1 MQDAGVYLPESPNAF
16 RPMEDLMLKL
26 HHVRRL
32 AVFAVAGF
40 LLGLTPG
47 RAQNP
52 AADYPNRPVKIVV
65 SNPAGGGIDTVTR
78 IVAEKLSQKLGQP
91 VVIENRGGAGG
102 NIGSEAVYT
111 STPDG
116 YTLLASVP
124 AALTT
129 NVFLYKK
136 LNFDPAKFEPVAVL
150 GTFPNTLL
158 VKNDFPAKTV
168 QEFISYVKA
177 NPGKVNYASQGI
189 GTTSHLTAELY
200 NALAGAKMMHVPYR
214 GTAPALNDIV
224 AGHVD
229 LIFMQLSSALKL
241 HEGKRARILAVTTDK
256 RVPALKDIPTMIE
269 AGVPNFTSDTWNA
282 ISAPPGTPQAIIA
295 KLNKAI
301 NDAMNDPEVEKRF
314 AQLHII
320 KVGGSPAAM
329 RKLIQ
334 EDTKNWGNV
343 ITRAGIKPQ

>member
-1 MQDAGVYLPESPNAF
+1 
-16 RPMEDLMLKL
+16 MLKQYR
-26 HHVRRL
+26 VRGL
-32 AVFAVAGF
+32 ALLAVAGAV
-40 LLGLTPG
+40 LALAPA
-47 RAQNP
+47 RAQGP
-52 AADYPNRPVKIVV
+52 AADYPNRPIKIVV
-65 SNPAGGGIDTVTR
+65 ANPAGGGIDTVVR
-78 IVAEKLSQKLGQP
+78 IVADKLSQKIGQP

-102 NIGSEAVYT
+102 NIGTESVYT
-111 STPDG
+111 SAPDG
-116 YTLLASVP
+116 YTLLGSVP
-124 AALTT
+124 APLTT
-129 NVFLYKK
+129 NAFLYKT
-136 LNFDPAKFEPVAVL
+136 LGFVPAKLEPVAVL

-168 QEFISYVKA
+168 QEFVAYVKA

-189 GTTSHLTAELY
+189 GTTSHLSAELY
-200 NALAGAKMMHVPYR
+200 NSLAGAKMVHVPYR

-241 HEGKRARILAVTTDK
+241 HQGKRARILAVTTDK
-256 RVPALKDIPTMIE
+256 RLPILKDTPTMIE
-269 AGVPNFTSDTWNA
+269 AGVPGFVSDTWNA
-282 ISAPPGTPQAIIA
+282 ISAPPGTPPAIVA

-314 AQLHII
+314 ADLQII

-334 EDTKNWGNV
+334 DETKRWGEV
-343 ITRAGIKPQ
+343 IKRAGIKAQ

>member
-1 MQDAGVYLPESPNAF
+1 
-16 RPMEDLMLKL
+16 MLKL
-26 HHVRRL
+26 HHLKGLALKGLALL
-32 AVFAVAGF
+32 AVTGS
-40 LLGLTPG
+40 LLALLPA
-47 RAQNP
+47 RAQDP
-52 AADYPNRPVKIVV
+52 AADFPNRPVRIIV
-65 SNPAGGGIDTVTR
+65 SNPAGGGIDSVTR
-78 IVAEKLSQKLGQP
+78 IVTERLTHKLGQP

-102 NIGSEAVYT
+102 NIGTEAVYT
-111 STPDG
+111 SAPDG

-129 NVFLYKK
+129 NIFMYKK
-136 LNFDPAKFEPVAVL
+136 LNFDPVKLEPVAVL

-158 VKNDFPAKTV
+158 VKTDFPAQTV
-168 QEFISYVKA
+168 QEFIAYVKA

-200 NALAGAKMMHVPYR
+200 NTLAGARMVHVPYR

-241 HEGKRARILAVTTDK
+241 HEAKRARILAVTTDK
-256 RVPALKDIPTMIE
+256 RLDILKDMPTMIE
-269 AGVPNFTSDTWNA
+269 AGIPNFVSDTWNA
-282 ISAPPGTPQAIIA
+282 ISAPPGTPAAIVA

-301 NDAMNDPEVEKRF
+301 NDAMADPETEKRF
-314 AQLHII
+314 AELQII
-320 KVGGSPAAM
+320 KVGGSPADM

-334 EDTKNWGNV
+334 EDTQRWGEV
-343 ITRAGIKPQ
+343 IKRAGITAE

>member
-1 MQDAGVYLPESPNAF
+1 
-16 RPMEDLMLKL
+16 MLKQN
-26 HHVRRL
+26 
-32 AVFAVAGF
+32 VARG
-40 LLGLTPG
+40 LGLLAMAGTLLALWPA
-47 RAQNP
+47 RAQDP
-52 AADYPNRPVKIVV
+52 AADFPNRPVRIIV
-65 SNPAGGGIDTVTR
+65 SNPAGGGIDSVTR
-78 IVAEKLSQKLGQP
+78 IVTERLTHKLGQP

-102 NIGSEAVYT
+102 NIGTEAVYT
-111 STPDG
+111 SAPDG

-129 NVFLYKK
+129 NIFMYKK
-136 LNFDPAKFEPVAVL
+136 LNFD
-150 GTFPNTLL
+150 PNTLL

-168 QEFISYVKA
+168 QEFIAYVKA

-200 NALAGAKMMHVPYR
+200 NTLAGAKMVHVPYR

-229 LIFMQLSSALKL
+229 LVFMQLSSALKL
-241 HEGKRARILAVTTDK
+241 HEAKRARILAVTTDK
-256 RVPALKDIPTMIE
+256 RLDILKDMPTMIE
-269 AGVPNFTSDTWNA
+269 AGIPNFVSDTWNA
-282 ISAPPGTPQAIIA
+282 ISAPPGTPAVIVA

-301 NDAMNDPEVEKRF
+301 NDAMADPETEKRF
-314 AQLHII
+314 AELQII

-334 EDTKNWGNV
+334 DDTQRWGEV
-343 ITRAGIKPQ
+343 IKRAGITAE

>member
-1 MQDAGVYLPESPNAF
+1 
-16 RPMEDLMLKL
+16 MEVSMLKQ
-26 HHVRRL
+26 HHARGL
-32 AVFAVAGF
+32 ALVAVAGS
-40 LLGLTPG
+40 LLALLPA
-47 RAQNP
+47 RAQDP
-52 AADYPNRPVKIVV
+52 AADFPNRPVRIIV
-65 SNPAGGGIDTVTR
+65 SNPAGGGIDSVTR
-78 IVAEKLSQKLGQP
+78 IVTERLTHKLGQP

-102 NIGSEAVYT
+102 NIGTEAVYT
-111 STPDG
+111 SAPDG

-129 NVFLYKK
+129 NIFMYKK
-136 LNFDPAKFEPVAVL
+136 LNFDPVKLEPVAVL

-158 VKNDFPAKTV
+158 VKSDFPAKTV
-168 QEFISYVKA
+168 QEFIAYVKA

-200 NALAGAKMMHVPYR
+200 NTLAGARMVHVPYR

-241 HEGKRARILAVTTDK
+241 HEAKRARILAVTTDK
-256 RVPALKDIPTMIE
+256 RLDILKDMPTMIE
-269 AGVPNFTSDTWNA
+269 AGIPNFVSDTWNA
-282 ISAPPGTPQAIIA
+282 ISAPPGTPAAIVA

-301 NDAMNDPEVEKRF
+301 NEAMADPETEKRF
-314 AQLHII
+314 AELQII
-320 KVGGSPAAM
+320 KVGGSPADM

-334 EDTKNWGNV
+334 EDTQRWGEV
-343 ITRAGIKPQ
+343 IKRAGITAE

>member
-1 MQDAGVYLPESPNAF
+1 
-16 RPMEDLMLKL
+16 MLKQYQ
-26 HHVRRL
+26 VCGL
-32 AVFAVAGF
+32 AVLGAVGS
-40 LLGLTPG
+40 LLALSPVG
-47 RAQNP
+47 AQDP
-52 AADYPNRPVKIVV
+52 AADYPNRVVRVIVN
-65 SNPAGGGIDTVTR
+65 NPAGGGLDTVTR
-78 IVAEKLSQKLGQP
+78 IVTDALTRKLGQP

-102 NIGSEAVYT
+102 NIGAEAVYNA
-111 STPDG
+111 TPDG
-116 YTLLASVP
+116 YTLLAAVP

-129 NVFLYKK
+129 NAFMYKK
-136 LNFDPAKFEPVAVL
+136 LNFEPAKLEPVAVL

-168 QEFISYVKA
+168 QEFIAYVKA

-200 NALAGAKMMHVPYR
+200 NSLTGAKMVHVPYR

-241 HEGKRARILAVTTDK
+241 HEAKRARILAVTTDK
-256 RVPALKDIPTMIE
+256 RIDILKDMPTMIE
-269 AGVPNFTSDTWNA
+269 AGVPGFVSDTWNA
-282 ISAPPGTPQAIIA
+282 IAAPPGTPPAIIA

-301 NDAMNDPEVEKRF
+301 NDAMNDPETEKRF
-314 AQLHII
+314 TELQII
-320 KVGGSPAAM
+320 KVGGSPADM

-334 EDTKNWGNV
+334 EDTKRWGAV
-343 ITRAGIKPQ
+343 IKQAGITAE

>member
-1 MQDAGVYLPESPNAF
+1 
-16 RPMEDLMLKL
+16 MLKQ
-26 HHVRRL
+26 HHVRGL
-32 AVFAVAGF
+32 ALLAAVGTLAGT
-40 LLGLTPG
+40 LLALSPV
-47 RAQNP
+47 RAQDP
-52 AADYPNRPVKIVV
+52 AADYPNRPVRIVV

-78 IVAEKLSQKLGQP
+78 VVADRLAVKLGHP
-91 VVIENRGGAGG
+91 VIIENRGGAGG
-102 NIGSEAVYT
+102 NIGAEAVYT
-111 STPDG
+111 AAPDG

-129 NVFLYKK
+129 NIFMYKK
-136 LNFDPAKFEPVAVL
+136 LNFDPAKLEPVAVL

-158 VKNDFPAKTV
+158 VTNDFPAKTV
-168 QEFISYVKA
+168 QEFIAYVKA

-200 NALAGAKMMHVPYR
+200 NSLAGAKMVHVPYR

-256 RVPALKDIPTMIE
+256 RLDALKDIPTMIE
-269 AGVPNFTSDTWNA
+269 AGIPNFVSDTWNA
-282 ISAPPGTPQAIIA
+282 ISAPPGTPPSIIA

-301 NDAMNDPEVEKRF
+301 NDAMNDPETEKRF
-314 AQLHII
+314 TELEII
-320 KVGGSPAAM
+320 KVGGSPANM

-334 EDTKNWGNV
+334 EDTQRWGEV
-343 ITRAGIKPQ
+343 IKRAGITAE

>member
-1 MQDAGVYLPESPNAF
+1 MLNQYRVSGLALLAAAGALVGTLLAFSP
-16 RPMEDLMLKL
+16 L
-26 HHVRRL
+26 
-32 AVFAVAGF
+32 
-40 LLGLTPG
+40 
-47 RAQNP
+47 RAQDP
-52 AADYPNRPVKIVV
+52 AADYPNRPVRIIV

-78 IVAEKLSQKLGQP
+78 VVTDRLTVKLGHP
-91 VVIENRGGAGG
+91 VIIENRGGAGG
-102 NIGSEAVYT
+102 NIGAEAVYT

-129 NVFLYKK
+129 NIFMYKK
-136 LNFDPAKFEPVAVL
+136 LSFDPAKFEPVAVL

-158 VKNDFPAKTV
+158 VKPDFPAKTV
-168 QEFISYVKA
+168 QEFIAYVKA

-200 NALAGAKMMHVPYR
+200 NSLAGAKMVHVPYR

-229 LIFMQLSSALKL
+229 VIFMQLSSALKL

-256 RVPALKDIPTMIE
+256 RIEALKDIPTMIE
-269 AGVPNFTSDTWNA
+269 AGIPNFVSDTWNA
-282 ISAPPGTPQAIIA
+282 ISAPPGTPSTIVA
-295 KLNKAI
+295 KLNRAI
-301 NDAMNDPEVEKRF
+301 NDAMNDSETMKRF
-314 AQLHII
+314 AELEII
-320 KVGGSPAAM
+320 KVGGSPADM

-334 EDTKNWGNV
+334 EDTQRWGEV
-343 ITRAGIKPQ
+343 IKRAGITAE